1 MVEFAI
7 VIPIFLLLVFGIME
21 FARLFFVQDN
31 VERAV
36 AATAR
41 YASIGT
47 HESGTDPSTGKPYT
61 RVKSITDYL
70 QQQASEA
77 KALGASLSNI
87 QISSTYG
94 GAGTAGGPQDIATI
108 SLTVTVPLW
117 TPLISRGFPN
127 GQYTFT
133 SSASTKNEPFPPNQA
148 N

>member
-1 MVEFAI
+1 MASGYVRSSKPKIVEHNCAPLKSPSGQTMVEFAI

-61 RVKSITDYL
+61 RVKSIKDYL
-70 QQQASEA
+70 QQQASE
-77 KALGASLSNI
+77 
-87 QISSTYG
+87 
-94 GAGTAGGPQDIATI
+94 
-108 SLTVTVPLW
+108 
-117 TPLISRGFPN
+117 
-127 GQYTFT
+127 
-133 SSASTKNEPFPPNQA
+133 TKP
-148 N
+148 